1 MTEINLELLLNE
13 ISSGS
18 PCGENLEEDSLFL
31 QLQDEARFVEERQMG
46 DSILPAEEPD
56 WKTVESLALQL
67 LERTRDIQIAMHL
80 TCALLRTDGIS
91 GLNKGLTLLKAW
103 LENYWDS
110 VYPLQDA
117 DDDYPILRVNTLSS
131 LNDYTLVRGPI
142 NHIPLTQ
149 SALGSFSWRD
159 IEIANNKIKPAQ
171 DENQPELSVIEAA
184 FDDTN
189 FDTLKDLAQSIKQ
202 ALDHAQAITTVVV
215 EKADTVN
222 APDLSG
228 LTDLLQ
234 RISTYVSE
242 KVQQRER
249 LEITTNDIESNT
261 ATEQTDANVAVANH
275 VKKSGIHSRNE
286 VGLAI
291 DEICK
296 YFDQYEPS
304 SPVPFLLLRAKK
316 LLTMNYMEIMRDMT
330 PDAVNQAEDI
340 CGLQK
345 DNKE

>member
-1 MTEINLELLLNE
+1 VTEINLELLLNE
-13 ISSGS
+13 ISPGS

-31 QLQDEARFVEERQMG
+31 QLQDEARFIEERQMG

-56 WKTVESLALQL
+56 WKTVQSLALQL

-80 TCALLRTDGIS
+80 TCALLRTDGIN
-91 GLNKGLTLLKAW
+91 GLNQGLTLLKAW

-149 SALGSFSWRD
+149 SALGCFSWRD

-171 DENQPELSVIEAA
+171 DEDQHELSVIEAA

-189 FDTLKDLAQSIKQ
+189 FDTLKKLAQSIKQ
-202 ALDHAQAITTVVV
+202 ALDHAQAITAVVV
-215 EKADTVN
+215 DKADAVN

-249 LEITTNDIESNT
+249 LEITTNEIESNA
-261 ATEQTDANVAVANH
+261 ATEQTDVNVAVANN
-275 VKKSGIHSRNE
+275 VKKPGIHSRND

-316 LLTMNYMEIMRDMT
+316 LLTMNFMEIMRDMT

-345 DNKE
+345 DNKD